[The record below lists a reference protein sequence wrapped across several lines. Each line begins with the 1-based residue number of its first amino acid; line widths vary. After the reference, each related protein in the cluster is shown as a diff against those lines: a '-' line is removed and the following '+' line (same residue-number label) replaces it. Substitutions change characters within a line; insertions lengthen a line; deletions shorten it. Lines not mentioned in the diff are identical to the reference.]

1 MKRIKYIIIFTIC
14 LLIFAPVLPAS
25 TNASEEWEK
34 ALYLSERDRTRLFE
48 NIEMFYWQ
56 DDLDNALS
64 EYQAELD
71 YSRAFIRYRYSYY
84 DWSQYYEKETDTVS
98 FYPNYDGLPD
108 LGMRYIVVPA
118 YHGDKLIGEI
128 EFTDWN
134 PYDRHEICTPN
145 PDYPCGVGGETYM
158 TFDERFIR
166 IRSEIDEWQYIK
178 KGYDILSVAGL
189 NVEIILCNTDNRAFF
204 KTDKGYYVYP
214 AYNTAEPEK
223 GNQAMPLDE
232 FIRAVYMGQI
242 PYEPVFVTPEPTPTP
257 TPTPTPRPS
266 RTMATPRPTVEAPT
280 ATPSSNG
287 TAEPEIANTASIISS
302 ASAMPEPRV
311 NKTAWGIIGI
321 VLICVLG
328 GGAAGTAVFIRRRK
342 AGK

>member
-1 MKRIKYIIIFTIC
+1 M
-14 LLIFAPVLPAS
+14 
-25 TNASEEWEK
+25 
-34 ALYLSERDRTRLFE
+34 FE
-48 NIEMFYWQ
+48 NIEIFYWQ

-64 EYQAELD
+64 KYQAELD

-84 DWSQYYEKETDTVS
+84 DWSQYYERETDTVS
-98 FYPNYDGLPD
+98 FYPNYDGLPE

-166 IRSEIDEWQYIK
+166 IRSEIDEWQYIE
-178 KGYDILSVAGL
+178 KGYDALSAAGL
-189 NVEIILCNTDNRAFF
+189 NVEIILCNTDNRVFF

-223 GNQAMPLDE
+223 GNQAMPLEE

-242 PYEPVFVTPEPTPTP
+242 LYEPVFVTPEPTPTP
-257 TPTPTPRPS
+257 TPTSRPS
-266 RTMATPRPTVEAPT
+266 RTAATPRPTVT
-280 ATPSSNG
+280 ATTATISAGKTVTPALTATTSLWPAPSSAPGQSVGG
-287 TAEPEIANTASIISS
+287 TALIAL
-302 ASAMPEPRV
+302 
-311 NKTAWGIIGI
+311 GIIFACAA
-321 VLICVLG
+321 L
-328 GGAAGTAVFIRRRK
+328 GAAVFFAVKNWRIK
-342 AGK
+342 P

>member
-1 MKRIKYIIIFTIC
+1 MKRIKYIIIFLIC
-14 LLIFAPVLPAS
+14 LLIFAPVLPVS

-178 KGYDILSVAGL
+178 KAMI
-189 NVEIILCNTDNRAFF
+189 FF
-204 KTDKGYYVYP
+204 QSQG
-214 AYNTAEPEK
+214 
-223 GNQAMPLDE
+223 
-232 FIRAVYMGQI
+232 
-242 PYEPVFVTPEPTPTP
+242 
-257 TPTPTPRPS
+257 
-266 RTMATPRPTVEAPT
+266 
-280 ATPSSNG
+280 
-287 TAEPEIANTASIISS
+287 
-302 ASAMPEPRV
+302 
-311 NKTAWGIIGI
+311 
-321 VLICVLG
+321 
-328 GGAAGTAVFIRRRK
+328 
-342 AGK
+342 

>member
-1 MKRIKYIIIFTIC
+1 MQRIKYIIIFLIC

-108 LGMRYIVVPA
+108 LGMRYIVVPS

-189 NVEIILCNTDNRAFF
+189 NVEIILCNTDNRVLF

-257 TPTPTPRPS
+257 TPTPRPS
-266 RTMATPRPTVEAPT
+266 RTAAVTPSPTVVTPT
-280 ATPSSNG
+280 ATPSAG
-287 TAEPEIANTASIISS
+287 GITAPALTAAAFLFPSSSS
-302 ASAMPEPRV
+302 APEQY
-311 NKTAWGIIGI
+311 TGST
-321 VLICVLG
+321 VLIVI
-328 GGAAGTAVFIRRRK
+328 GAALVIAAAGAVGWAVFRK
-342 AGK
+342 KKGKE

>member
-1 MKRIKYIIIFTIC
+1 MERIRYIIIFTIC

-84 DWSQYYEKETDTVS
+84 DWSQYYERESDTVS
-98 FYPNYDGLPD
+98 FYPNYDGLPE

-158 TFDERFIR
+158 TFDERLIR
-166 IRSEIDEWQYIK
+166 IRSEIDEWQYIE
-178 KGYDILSVAGL
+178 KGYDVLSAAGL
-189 NVEIILCNTDNRAFF
+189 NVEIILCNTD
-204 KTDKGYYVYP
+204 
-214 AYNTAEPEK
+214 
-223 GNQAMPLDE
+223 
-232 FIRAVYMGQI
+232 
-242 PYEPVFVTPEPTPTP
+242 
-257 TPTPTPRPS
+257 
-266 RTMATPRPTVEAPT
+266 
-280 ATPSSNG
+280 
-287 TAEPEIANTASIISS
+287 
-302 ASAMPEPRV
+302 
-311 NKTAWGIIGI
+311 
-321 VLICVLG
+321 
-328 GGAAGTAVFIRRRK
+328 
-342 AGK
+342 